1 MTELM
6 PQATSFP
13 QAADVIRQAA
23 ADLAS
28 GTDVQRAI
36 EDALV
41 AVGLPPLPPAPA
53 G

>member
-1 MTELM
+1 M
-6 PQATSFP
+6 PP
-13 QAADVIRQAA
+13 RVRLLEAAEVIRQAA
-23 ADLAS
+23 ADLAA